1 MKFNINYEQ
10 VLKKSNVSNIPAKK
24 VVSPFRT
31 KQPSVNNSRRFSKE
45 RDQSSV
51 HSPRTT
57 KNNTI
62 GIKAKKVNSTRGGDQ
77 QSSFL
82 SKANSKSLNSSS
94 MLNNNN
100 Q

>member
-57 KNNTI
+57 KNTI
-62 GIKAKKVNSTRGGDQ
+62 GNKTKKVNSTRGGDQ

-94 MLNNNN
+94 MLHNNN